1 MRTIETIAYKF
12 EELSEVEQQKATGY
26 LSDINV
32 NYGWWEN
39 VYYDAKEVYL
49 LIKGFDTFRK
59 DISISF
65 LYDAEDTAYKIEKEH
80 GETCNTYSITK
91 EYLKKRDELIEDAE
105 KDEFGEFLDCYELDS
120 NLDELDKIYLKQLG
134 EEFFIILDNEYIYL
148 TSEEA
153 VKETILSND
162 YEFNEFGKLI

>member
-12 EELSEVEQQKATGY
+12 EELSEVAQQNATGF

-49 LIKGFDTFRK
+49 VIKGFDIFRK

-65 LYDAEDTAYKIEKEH
+65 LYDAEDTAHKIEKEH

-91 EYLKKRDELIEDAE
+91 EYLKKRDELIQNSE
-105 KDEFGEFLDCYELDS
+105 KNEFGEFLDCYQLDS
-120 NLDELDKIYLKQLG
+120 NLDELDKIYLKQL
-134 EEFFIILDNEYIYL
+134 EEEYLIILDNEYIYL

-153 VKETILSND
+153 VKETILSNE
-162 YEFNEFGKLI
+162 YEFNEYGKLI